1 MNHAAFRI
9 RFLAALL
16 TAVLTLPGLTQDLP
30 AAGQESWYLQT
41 PDTVADFLRIQ
52 NRLEELLPDAEA
64 ATVAIVG
71 RGAGSGVIV
80 SSEGLVFTAAHMI
93 RRAGESIQIIL
104 PDGRSVRAR
113 TLGALR
119 FPDAGMAQ
127 IDEDGPWPFV
137 PIADGNAAPGEW
149 CFALGHP
156 GGFDK
161 ARGQV
166 VRVGRVISIRSRS
179 NSLRT
184 DCKIISGDSGGP
196 LFNLDGKLIGI
207 HSRIAED
214 SDENFHVAARVYQ
227 ENREKLLAGTVFP
240 RRTRQ
245 AGGFLGVHTQRHSE
259 GIEVLEVVGESA
271 AAKAELVPGDIIL
284 SVEGNPINDTDEF
297 AAAISSY
304 RPGEMVQLS
313 LRRAGKTIERE
324 IRLGARPRDD

>member
-1 MNHAAFRI
+1 MKHAAFRI

-16 TAVLTLPGLTQDLP
+16 TAVLTVPGLTQDLP
-30 AAGQESWYLQT
+30 KTDHESWHLQT
-41 PDTVADFLRIQ
+41 PETLADFLRIQ
-52 NRLEELLPDAEA
+52 SRLEELLPNAEA
-64 ATVAIVG
+64 ATVAIIG

-80 SSEGLVFTAAHMI
+80 SPEGLVFTAAHMI
-93 RRAGESIQIIL
+93 RRAGESIDIRL
-104 PDGRSVRAR
+104 SDGRTVSAK

-119 FPDAGMAQ
+119 FTDAGMAQ
-127 IDEDGPWPFV
+127 IEEEGPWPFV
-137 PIADGNAAPGEW
+137 PVAEMNAVRGEW

-166 VRVGRVISIRSRS
+166 VRVGRVISIRNRS
-179 NSLRT
+179 SSIRT

-196 LFNLDGKLIGI
+196 LFNLNGELIGI

-214 SDENFHVAARVYQ
+214 SDENFHVAAHVYQ

-240 RRTRQ
+240 RRTRP

-259 GIEVLEVVGESA
+259 GIEVLEIVEESA
-271 AAKAELVPGDIIL
+271 AAKGELVAGDIIL
-284 SVEGNPINDTDEF
+284 SVEGNSINDTDEF

-313 LRRAGKTIERE
+313 LRRKGTVIERE
-324 IRLGARPRDD
+324 IRLGARPRED